1 MKFEVE
7 INLITNFQLSNG
19 MSVSLCN
26 MYVCVIVCVCVC
38 VIVCVIVYSFI
49 YSSERIVPNK
59 LKFLEMIPL
68 GVQMVLGLKTSGFD

>member
-26 MYVCVIVCVCVC
+26 MYVC